1 MGKAN
6 RNNRLVYLRT
16 VISDDRFRDI
26 LLFSYVSWKTK
37 NYVEATI
44 RGIDLAVASLDP
56 SDAPVFVYVDG
67 LVKTQYKEYKN
78 RLRQL
83 GCPIE
88 KVRGGKD
95 ENEPLIRLADA
106 VAGAT
111 RDLLEKYADSE
122 LKEPFSLAVKRG
134 ILVGWKNSVFP
145 EASGPAPYGVY
156 INRAG
161 HDDPTLFRKLEN
173 VPAFG
178 HSQKTTLVRG
188 GHPSLLTG
196 QWAVWHT
203 QQFLAAIL
211 LLILCSCFKPRV
223 TWQKT
228 TLVRRWAT
236 YPTDRWAL
244 SIRNSFRLLFTSS
257 VYYIV

>member
-1 MGKAN
+1 MPNNLEPIAAKPERIDLYVDESGQDTKGQLFIVAGVAVEDSNKFRQLCRDLEKTSRKGLAKWGKAN

-26 LLFSYVSWKTK
+26 LLFSYVSRKTK

-56 SDAPVFVYVDG
+56 FDAPVFVYVDG

-88 KVRGGKD
+88 KVRGRKD

-145 EASGPAPYGVY
+145 EPPGPRPTVY
-156 INRAG
+156 I
-161 HDDPTLFRKLEN
+161 
-173 VPAFG
+173 
-178 HSQKTTLVRG
+178 
-188 GHPSLLTG
+188 
-196 QWAVWHT
+196 
-203 QQFLAAIL
+203 
-211 LLILCSCFKPRV
+211 
-223 TWQKT
+223 
-228 TLVRRWAT
+228 
-236 YPTDRWAL
+236 
-244 SIRNSFRLLFTSS
+244 
-257 VYYIV
+257 